1 MLTGARFRN
10 DALFAHFLCKEAL
23 AQSIIDLVGPRM
35 VQVFPF
41 EIDFATMYFGKMPGR
56 IQGRWSA
63 HIVAE
68 QLIVLFLERF
78 TFENIQLAVLEFRYT
93 PIKDL
98 RDIGTAKLAIKSR
111 FVHQIV
117 VHIFIV

>member
-41 EIDFATMYFGKMPGR
+41 EIDLGAAKVLGHPFR
-56 IQGRWSA
+56 IVKETRPIGVVMIELLQFLDELG
-63 HIVAE
+63 IF
-68 QLIVLFLERF
+68 LIGFVRFLEF
-78 TFENIQLAVLEFRYT
+78 QDSIHQGFRYILPAVGSISSIT
-93 PIKDL
+93 HLLHP
-98 RDIGTAKLAIKSR
+98 
-111 FVHQIV
+111 F
-117 VHIFIV
+117 F

>member
-41 EIDFATMYFGKMPGR
+41 EIDLGAAKVLGHPFR
-56 IQGRWSA
+56 IVKETRPIGVVMIELLQFLDELG
-63 HIVAE
+63 IF
-68 QLIVLFLERF
+68 LIGFVRFLGSG
-78 TFENIQLAVLEFRYT
+78 QHSSGFRYILPAVGSISSIT
-93 PIKDL
+93 HLLHP
-98 RDIGTAKLAIKSR
+98 
-111 FVHQIV
+111 F
-117 VHIFIV
+117 F